1 MKAWIYKNEH
11 GKSTLCVD
19 VYNRLSKRKFANLLS
34 ELDGVKITKKPTIF
48 HPTNFC
54 SFEYKGES
62 FTIVEDDFDYC
73 FNINPQIPNQKS
85 LEVLEKYFLNLNIP
99 KQKTRPVFWVAGA
112 VLVGLAI
119 YANIQSS

>member
-19 VYNRLSKRKFANLLS
+19 AYNRLSKREFVSFLS
-34 ELDGVKITKKPTIF
+34 ELDGVRIIRKPTIF
-48 HPTNFC
+48 HPYDFC
-54 SFEYKGES
+54 IFEYGGET
-62 FTIVEDDFDYC
+62 FTIDEDDFDYC
-73 FNINPQIPNQKS
+73 YNINPHIPNQES
-85 LEVLEKYFLNLNIP
+85 LEIIEQYFLSLNIP
-99 KQKTRPVFWVAGA
+99 KQKTRPVFWFAGI

>member
-1 MKAWIYKNEH
+1 MKAWIYKNAH

-19 VYNRLSKRKFANLLS
+19 AYNRLTKREFANLLS

-62 FTIVEDDFDYC
+62 FDIDEDDFDYC
-73 FNINPQIPNQKS
+73 YNISPKTPNQES
-85 LEVLEKYFLNLNIP
+85 LEALERYLLNLNIP
-99 KQKTRPVFWVAGA
+99 IQKTRPVFWFAGI

-119 YANIQSS
+119 YANIQSN